1 MHITHYI
8 TSNILLIFDYSK
20 LCSCQGTIWKT
31 KHLPYRK
38 HSFANDT
45 RIITYRGKVVN
56 KFFKNFLTFFSIF
69 ATFFDFL

>member
-38 HSFANDT
+38 HSFASDT
-45 RIITYRGKVVN
+45 RIITYREKVVN
-56 KFFKNFLTFFSIF
+56 NFFQKILTFFEKN
-69 ATFFDFL
+69 ATFFTFS